1 MLLTA
6 AEVRQFK
13 SIEDSGPVEIDPNVT
28 VLVGQNESGKTA
40 FLQALHKSRPVDKTE
55 FNLVE
60 DFPRKRLNAYVREH
74 EANPAVVTELTYT
87 LEPDEIEQINQ
98 SLGFDLLDELSF
110 VRQHRYDGTS
120 SVTLQVPEEGYIQHK
135 VRQANLRDDLGNRLA
150 EAGSIRQL
158 ISMLDASAIDT
169 DSKALLRDLKDTF
182 AKVPESWPS
191 MLNYLLW
198 ARAIGPRIPRFLY
211 FDDYYLLPGK
221 INLPTLQQHVERQSV
236 AEEDRTVLSLL
247 RMAEVDLTQLTI
259 ANGYES
265 VKAKLEAISNSI
277 TDKVFEYWKQNQEL
291 EVEFDIREDPHD
303 APPFNQGNNLYI
315 RIRDRRH
322 RVSVPFSQRS
332 RGFVWFFSFI
342 VWFDS
347 IKQHLGTN
355 ADLILL
361 LDEPG
366 LNLHALAQ
374 ADFLRYIEDLA
385 RDHQIMYTTHS
396 PFMVPTKRLYQ
407 VRTVEART
415 EGSVISNKVGE
426 SQNKTLYP
434 LQVALGYRLTENLF
448 TANRNLLVESPA
460 DMLYL
465 KYFSALLDKQRRTA
479 LRGDVTV
486 VPMGGLGR
494 LSTFMALL
502 DAGEAE
508 LAVLSSN
515 TDHVSANANGNGD
528 TTGGDHS
535 MSDTLTERRVLS
547 YAMFRPEE
555 KASGK
560 SGGSKGSNA
569 SNGSSSGNG
578 TGTLTASAVDSTAS
592 IEDLLSPGLYLKLF
606 NAAYK
611 EELGG
616 QTVDERDLPPG
627 DGIRSRLSQYVLE
640 KGLQLSQSGI
650 YDPYVVASH
659 LVSNPLPPSK
669 IDAGTLNRFE
679 QLFQAVNDLYST
691 PTAR

>member
-13 SIEDSGPVEIDPNVT
+13 SIEDSGSVEIDPNVT

-87 LEPDEIEQINQ
+87 LEPEEIAQINQ

-110 VRQHRYDGTS
+110 TRQHRYDGTS
-120 SVTLQVPEEGYIQHK
+120 SVTLQVPEDAYIQHK
-135 VRQANLRDDLGNRLA
+135 VREANLREELSSRLSGA
-150 EAGSIRQL
+150 DSIRQL
-158 ISMLDASAIDT
+158 ISMLDANAIDT

-221 INLPTLQQHVERQSV
+221 INLPTLQQHVERQTV
-236 AEEDRTVLSLL
+236 AEEDKTVLSLL
-247 RMAEVDLTQLTI
+247 RMAEVDLTQLTVT
-259 ANGYES
+259 NGYES

-347 IKQHLGTN
+347 IRQHLGTN

-385 RDHQIMYTTHS
+385 KDHQIMYTTHS

-407 VRTVEART
+407 VRTVEARP
-415 EGSVISNKVGE
+415 EGGSVISNKIGE
-426 SQNKTLYP
+426 SEHKTLYP
-434 LQVALGYRLTENLF
+434 LQVALGYKLTENMF
-448 TANRNLLVESPA
+448 TANRNLLVEGPA

-465 KYFSALLDKQRRTA
+465 KYFSALLDKQRRTP
-479 LRGDVTV
+479 LRSDLTV
-486 VPMGGLGR
+486 LPVGGLGR
-494 LSTFMALL
+494 LSTFMALISS
-502 DAGEAE
+502 GESE
-508 LAVLSSN
+508 LAVLSNDPSQTSTN
-515 TDHVSANANGNGD
+515 SNGD
-528 TTGGDHS
+528 S
-535 MSDTLTERRVLS
+535 MVGNNQTADTLTEKRVLNYS
-547 YAMFRPEE
+547 MFRSQE
-555 KASGK
+555 K
-560 SGGSKGSNA
+560 SGGKAGR
-569 SNGSSSGNG
+569 SSNG
-578 TGTLTASAVDSTAS
+578 TGNGASASTTGQAGS
-592 IEDLLSPGLYLKLF
+592 IEDLLSPALYLKLF

-611 EELGG
+611 EELGSK
-616 QTVDERDLPPG
+616 TVDESDLPPG
-627 DGIRSRLSQYVLE
+627 DSIRSRIEQYVLE
-640 KGLQLSQSGI
+640 KGLRLSQTGI
-650 YDPYVVASH
+650 YDPYVVASY
-659 LVSNPLPPSK
+659 LVSNPIPASK

-691 PTAR
+691 PAAR

>member
-1 MLLTA
+1 
-6 AEVRQFK
+6 
-13 SIEDSGPVEIDPNVT
+13 
-28 VLVGQNESGKTA
+28 
-40 FLQALHKSRPVDKTE
+40 
-55 FNLVE
+55 
-60 DFPRKRLNAYVREH
+60 
-74 EANPAVVTELTYT
+74 
-87 LEPDEIEQINQ
+87 
-98 SLGFDLLDELSF
+98 
-110 VRQHRYDGTS
+110 
-120 SVTLQVPEEGYIQHK
+120 
-135 VRQANLRDDLGNRLA
+135 
-150 EAGSIRQL
+150 
-158 ISMLDASAIDT
+158 
-169 DSKALLRDLKDTF
+169 DLKDTF
-182 AKVPESWPS
+182 SKVPESWPS

-221 INLPTLQQHVERQSV
+221 INLPTLQQHIERQTV
-236 AEEDRTVLSLL
+236 AEEDKTVLSLL
-247 RMAEVDLTQLTI
+247 RMAGVELSQLMV

-277 TDKVFEYWKQNQEL
+277 TDKVFDYWKQNQEL

-407 VRTVEART
+407 VRTVEARG
-415 EGSVISNKVGE
+415 EGSVISNKIGDSE
-426 SQNKTLYP
+426 SKTLYP

-465 KYFSALLDKQRRTA
+465 KFFSALLDKQRRTP
-479 LRGDVTV
+479 LRNDVTV

-502 DAGEAE
+502 SAGESE

-528 TTGGDHS
+528 TVGGDHA
-535 MSDTLTERRVLS
+535 MSDSLTERRVIS
-547 YAMFRPEE
+547 YAMFRHEQ
-555 KASGK
+555 KADSKG
-560 SGGSKGSNA
+560 GGSN
-569 SNGSSSGNG
+569 GNG
-578 TGTLTASAVDSTAS
+578 NGVSATAVASTTS
-592 IEDLLSPGLYLKLF
+592 VEDLLSPNLYLKLF

-627 DGIRSRLSQYVLE
+627 EGIRTRLAQYVLE

-650 YDPYVVASH
+650 YDPYVVASY

-669 IDAGTLNRFE
+669 IDPGTLNRFE

-691 PTAR
+691 PAAR

>member
-13 SIEDSGPVEIDPNVT
+13 SIEDSGSVEIDPNVT

-87 LEPDEIEQINQ
+87 LEPEEIAQINQ

-110 VRQHRYDGTS
+110 TRQHRYDGTS
-120 SVTLQVPEEGYIQHK
+120 SVTLQVPEDAYIQHK
-135 VRQANLRDDLGNRLA
+135 VREANLREELSNRLSGA
-150 EAGSIRQL
+150 DSIRQL
-158 ISMLDASAIDT
+158 ISMLDANAIDT

-221 INLPTLQQHVERQSV
+221 INLPTLQQHVERQTV
-236 AEEDRTVLSLL
+236 AEEDKTVLSLL
-247 RMAEVDLTQLTI
+247 RMAEVDLTQLTVT
-259 ANGYES
+259 NGYES

-347 IKQHLGTN
+347 IRQHLGTN

-385 RDHQIMYTTHS
+385 KDHQIMYTTHS

-407 VRTVEART
+407 VRTVEARP
-415 EGSVISNKVGE
+415 EGGSVISNKIGE
-426 SQNKTLYP
+426 SEHKTLYP
-434 LQVALGYRLTENLF
+434 LQVALGYKLTENMF
-448 TANRNLLVESPA
+448 SANRNLLVEGPA

-465 KYFSALLDKQRRTA
+465 KYFSALLDKQRRTP

-486 VPMGGLGR
+486 VPMGGLGK

-502 DAGEAE
+502 SAGEAE
-508 LAVLSSN
+508 LAVLSSDSYQASVN
-515 TDHVSANANGNGD
+515 NGNGD
-528 TTGGDHS
+528 SSADSSAGESGAR
-535 MSDTLTERRVLS
+535 DTLTEKRVIN
-547 YAMFRPEE
+547 YAMFRPESKGDG
-555 KASGK
+555 KAGRNGNGAGAGA
-560 SGGSKGSNA
+560 GGSGA
-569 SNGSSSGNG
+569 AG
-578 TGTLTASAVDSTAS
+578 V
-592 IEDLLSPGLYLKLF
+592 EDLLSTTLYLKLF

-611 EELGG
+611 EELGSH
-616 QTVDERDLPPG
+616 TVDERNLPPG
-627 DGIRSRLSQYVLE
+627 ESIRRRIEQYVLE
-640 KGLQLSQSGI
+640 NGLQLSQSGI
-650 YDPYVVASH
+650 YDPYVVASY
-659 LVSNPLPPSK
+659 LASNPIPASK
-669 IDAGTLNRFE
+669 IDAGTLTRFE
-679 QLFQAVNDLYST
+679 QLFQAVNDLYSAPAT
-691 PTAR
+691 R

>member
-87 LEPDEIEQINQ
+87 LEPAEIAQINQ

-120 SVTLQVPEEGYIQHK
+120 SVTLQVPEEAYIQHK
-135 VRQANLRDDLGNRLA
+135 VREANLRDELTNRLLDA
-150 EAGSIRQL
+150 TSVRQL
-158 ISMLDASAIDT
+158 ISMLDATAIDT
-169 DSKALLRDLKDTF
+169 ESKALLRDLKDTF
-182 AKVPESWPS
+182 SKVPESWPS

-221 INLPTLQQHVERQSV
+221 INLATLQQNVERQTV
-236 AEEDRTVLSLL
+236 AEEDKTVLSLL
-247 RMAEVDLTQLTI
+247 RMAEVDLTQLTV
-259 ANGYES
+259 ATGYES

-347 IKQHLGTN
+347 IRQHLGTN

-396 PFMVPTKRLYQ
+396 PFMVPTRRLYQ
-407 VRTVEART
+407 VRTVEARAMD
-415 EGSVISNKVGE
+415 GSVISNKIGDSE
-426 SQNKTLYP
+426 HKTLYP

-448 TANRNLLVESPA
+448 SGNRNLLVEGPA

-465 KYFSALLDKQRRTA
+465 KYFSALLDKQRRTP

-502 DAGEAE
+502 SAGESE
-508 LAVLSSN
+508 LAVLSSDP
-515 TDHVSANANGNGD
+515 TQTSANGNGD
-528 TTGGDHS
+528 SDGTDHTAS
-535 MSDTLTERRVLS
+535 NTLTEKRVIS
-547 YAMFRPEE
+547 YAAFRSEQ
-555 KASGK
+555 KAGGK
-560 SGGSKGSNA
+560 AGGKAGS
-569 SNGSSSGNG
+569 SNGTNG
-578 TGTLTASAVDSTAS
+578 TNGTNGAVAAAPAS

-611 EELGG
+611 EELGS
-616 QTVDERDLPPG
+616 QTVEERDLPPG
-627 DGIRSRLSQYVLE
+627 ESIKGRIEQYVLE
-640 KGLQLSQSGI
+640 KGLQLSRAGI

-659 LVSNPLPPSK
+659 LASNPIPASK

-679 QLFQAVNDLYST
+679 QLFEAVNDLYST
-691 PTAR
+691 PQTR

>member
-1 MLLTA
+1 
-6 AEVRQFK
+6 
-13 SIEDSGPVEIDPNVT
+13 
-28 VLVGQNESGKTA
+28 
-40 FLQALHKSRPVDKTE
+40 
-55 FNLVE
+55 
-60 DFPRKRLNAYVREH
+60 
-74 EANPAVVTELTYT
+74 T
-87 LEPDEIEQINQ
+87 LEPDEIEQINN
-98 SLGFDLLDELSF
+98 SLGFELLDELSIT
-110 VRQHRYDGTS
+110 RQHRYDGTS
-120 SVTLQVPEEGYIQHK
+120 SVTLQVPEEAYIQHK
-135 VRQANLRDDLGNRLA
+135 VRDANLRDDLTTRLS
-150 EAGSIRQL
+150 EAGTIRQL
-158 ISMLDASAIDT
+158 ISMLDATAIDT
-169 DSKALLRDLKDTF
+169 ESKSLLRDLKDTF

-221 INLPTLQQHVERQSV
+221 INLPTLQQHVERQTV

-385 RDHQIMYTTHS
+385 KNHQIMYTTHS

-407 VRTVEART
+407 VRTVEARAD
-415 EGSVISNKVGE
+415 GSVISNKVGE
-426 SQNKTLYP
+426 SENKTLYP

-465 KYFSALLDKQRRTA
+465 KYFSAMLDKQRRTP
-479 LRGDVTV
+479 LRDDVTV

-502 DAGEAE
+502 SAGEAE
-508 LAVLSSN
+508 LAVLSS
-515 TDHVSANANGNGD
+515 TGGSASANGNGD
-528 TTGGDHS
+528 SVGGDHAGA
-535 MSDTLTERRVLS
+535 DALTEKRVLS
-547 YAMFRPEE
+547 YAMFRPDGESDSSDSSDSSE
-555 KASGK
+555 SKRGRSGRSK
-560 SGGSKGSNA
+560 SRD
-569 SNGSSSGNG
+569 NGSGNG
-578 TGTLTASAVDSTAS
+578 TAAATMTSTTSASAS

-627 DGIRSRLSQYVLE
+627 DGIRSRIAQYVLE
-640 KGLQLSQSGI
+640 KGLRLSQSGI
-650 YDPYVVASH
+650 YDPYVVASY

-691 PTAR
+691 PTTR